1 MEKRIKGTPYVK
13 GFLMIKLQI
22 SYYPNQTGFDTP
34 NVAAKKDLT
43 ALEAEVDK
51 LDINILVN
59 VPTSL
64 NDPKPKVD
72 RWLRCWWVESPSYR
86 LKQIKWSSK

>member
-34 NVAAKKDLT
+34 NVAAKIT
-43 ALEAEVDK
+43 G
-51 LDINILVN
+51 ILLF
-59 VPTSL
+59 SF
-64 NDPKPKVD
+64 
-72 RWLRCWWVESPSYR
+72 
-86 LKQIKWSSK
+86 